1 MRRTGY
7 ILVILFLGFAR
18 PGSTQDSKVLRDLRL
33 WTGAKIE
40 KDFGKDW
47 MLSLEE
53 EIRFK
58 EDISEINNILTEAE
72 LRYRINKNFYLNAGF
87 RYTSDRNDDG
97 SYDGLA
103 RNHFS
108 LQFRG
113 RLEYIT
119 FDYRLKYQREVEA
132 EKLFEKNPPYE
143 KIFRNR
149 LGIRITR
156 LDRVQPY
163 VSGEILQ
170 VFTPYLSSLDDYWRF
185 VMGVRIEPGKIGE
198 IKLGWGFNRDLGVD
212 QPAMIYLIRVN
223 YTYSL

>member
-7 ILVILFLGFAR
+7 IPVILLFCLAR
-18 PGSTQDSKVLRDLRL
+18 PGSAQDNEVQRDLRL

-47 MLSLEE
+47 RLSLEE

-58 EDISEINNILTEAE
+58 KDISEINNILTEAE

-87 RYTSDRNDDG
+87 RYTSDRNDDA

-108 LQFRG
+108 LLYRG
-113 RLEYIT
+113 RLEFIT
-119 FDYRLKYQREVEA
+119 FEYRLKYQREVA
-132 EKLFEKNPPYE
+132 AVNLFERNPPYE

-149 LGIRITR
+149 LGVRITW
-156 LDRVQPY
+156 LDGVQPF

-185 VMGVRIEPGKIGE
+185 VMGVHIEPGNIGE
-198 IKLGWGFNRDLGVD
+198 IKMGWGFNREMGVD

>member
-7 ILVILFLGFAR
+7 ILIILLLCLTR
-18 PGSTQDSKVLRDLRL
+18 PGSAQDNKVVRDLRL

-40 KDFGKDW
+40 KDFGKNW
-47 MLSLEE
+47 RLSLEE

-58 EDISEINNILTEAE
+58 ENISEINNILTEAE

-108 LQFRG
+108 LQYRR
-113 RLEYIT
+113 RLEFIT
-119 FDYRLKYQREVEA
+119 FEYRLKYQREVEA
-132 EKLFEKNPPYE
+132 VKLFERDPPYE
-143 KIFRNR
+143 KVFRNR
-149 LGIRITR
+149 LGVRITR

-163 VSGEILQ
+163 ASGEILQ
-170 VFTPYLSSLDDYWRF
+170 VFTPYLSSLHDYWRF
-185 VMGVRIEPGKIGE
+185 VMGVRMQPGKIGE
-198 IKLGWGFNRDLGVD
+198 IKLGWGFNREFGVD
-212 QPAMIYLIRVN
+212 QPAMIYMIRMN

>member
-7 ILVILFLGFAR
+7 IPMILLLCLAL
-18 PGSTQDSKVLRDLRL
+18 PGTAQDNRVVRDLRL

-40 KDFGKDW
+40 KDFGTDW
-47 MLSLEE
+47 RLSLEE

-58 EDISEINNILTEAE
+58 ENISEIDNIFTEAE

-108 LQFRG
+108 LQYRG
-113 RLEYIT
+113 RLEFIT

-132 EKLFEKNPPYE
+132 AKLFERNAPYE

-149 LGIRITR
+149 LGVRITR
-156 LDRVQPY
+156 LDRVHPY
-163 VSGEILQ
+163 ATGEILQ
-170 VFTPYLSSLDDYWRF
+170 VFTPYLSSLYDYWRF
-185 VMGVRIEPGKIGE
+185 VMGVRMTTGKIGE
-198 IKLGWGFNRDLGVD
+198 VKLGWGFNRELGVD

>member
-1 MRRTGY
+1 MRRIGY
-7 ILVILFLGFAR
+7 IPVILLFCLAPTGNA
-18 PGSTQDSKVLRDLRL
+18 QDKEVLRDLRL

-47 MLSLEE
+47 RLSLEQE
-53 EIRFK
+53 FRFK
-58 EDISEINNILTEAE
+58 ENISKINNIFTEAE
-72 LRYRINKNFYLNAGF
+72 LRYRINRNFYLNAGF

-108 LQFRG
+108 LQYRG
-113 RLEYIT
+113 RLEFVT
-119 FDYRLKYQREVEA
+119 FEYRLKYQREVEA
-132 EKLFEKNPPYE
+132 ARFFTRDSPYE

-149 LGIRITR
+149 LGVRVTR
-156 LDRVQPY
+156 LDRIQPY

-170 VFTPYLSSLDDYWRF
+170 VFTPYLSSLNDFWRF
-185 VMGVRIEPGKIGE
+185 VMGVRMEPGNIGE
-198 IKLGWGFNRDLGVD
+198 FKLGWGFNREIGVD
-212 QPAMIYLIRVN
+212 QPAMIYMIRMN